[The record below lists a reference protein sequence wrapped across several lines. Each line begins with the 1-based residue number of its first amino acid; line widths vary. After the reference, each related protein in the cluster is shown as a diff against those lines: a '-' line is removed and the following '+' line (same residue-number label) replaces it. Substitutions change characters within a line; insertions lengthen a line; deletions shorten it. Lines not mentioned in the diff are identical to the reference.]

1 MGACRDMKQMKNGVT
16 EEQSIEKLRQEA
28 FLEGYQYAIRVL
40 EEGLVKK
47 TKVE

>member
-1 MGACRDMKQMKNGVT
+1 MGECRDMEQKKNGVA
-16 EEQSIEKLRQEA
+16 EEQSLEKLRQEA

-47 TKVE
+47 

>member
-1 MGACRDMKQMKNGVT
+1 MEQKKNDVS
-16 EEQSIEKLRQEA
+16 EEQTIESIRQEA
-28 FLEGYQYAIRVL
+28 FLEGYKYAIRVL